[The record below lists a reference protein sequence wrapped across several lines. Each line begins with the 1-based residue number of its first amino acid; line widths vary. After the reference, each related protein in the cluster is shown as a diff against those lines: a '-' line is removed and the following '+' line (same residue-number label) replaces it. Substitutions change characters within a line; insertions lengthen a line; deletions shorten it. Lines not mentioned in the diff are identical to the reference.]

1 MLNNTRFFFQVK
13 VSSLYEVRY
22 GNTNEEVATALVMYS
37 GTEADM
43 RTKMKEHKTTPTLVP
58 TSVSTSETTSVSTP
72 VPKTQTKA
80 ANLKAAKVA

>member
-1 MLNNTRFFFQVK
+1 M
-13 VSSLYEVRY
+13 SSLYEVRY

-43 RTKMKEHKTTPTLVP
+43 RAKMKERKTTPTPVP
-58 TSVSTSETTSVSTP
+58 TSVSTP

-80 ANLKAAKVA
+80 ANLTAAKVA

>member
-1 MLNNTRFFFQVK
+1 M
-13 VSSLYEVRY
+13 SSLYEVRY

-43 RTKMKEHKTTPTLVP
+43 RAKMKERKTTPTPVP
-58 TSVSTSETTSVSTP
+58 TSETTSVSTP